1 MELDNVDEHNFKEM
15 LKKLVDDS
23 PNYTEQIKYDLKAI
37 INTSKTP
44 EDLCEAALLYFTALK
59 WM

>member
-1 MELDNVDEHNFKEM
+1 MDMDNIHENEFIEM

-23 PNYTEQIKYDLKAI
+23 PNYTKQIKHDLKVI

-44 EDLCEAALLYFTALK
+44 EDLCETVLLYFSTLK
-59 WM
+59 

>member
-1 MELDNVDEHNFKEM
+1 MELNSVDEHKFKEM

-44 EDLCEAALLYFTALK
+44 EDLSEAALLYFSALK